1 MPIARHFISCPG
13 SPLEWEYINFTK
25 WHRATNLLS
34 LGLHHYN
41 AFLFQSCIYLLFTRK
56 HHSFTKS
63 FSFHFTTL
71 CLMMYFHCCFCLFM
85 LKKKKLTNKK
95 PCQTFILEG
104 TKNKTT
110 RVNLM
115 KTPWSVQ
122 LWLNIWH
129 FGQTHHFL
137 FLSSQSKMIARI
149 VIWIL
154 NTGWKQPLLTW
165 HS

>member
-1 MPIARHFISCPG
+1 MTQSHKPTIFGP
-13 SPLEWEYINFTK
+13 SPLQCIFVSVLHLLAVHKKTPFFYKIIF
-25 WHRATNLLS
+25 LS
-34 LGLHHYN
+34 LYN
-41 AFLFQSCIYLLFTRK
+41 TLSDDVFPLLFLLI
-56 HHSFTKS
+56 HA
-63 FSFHFTTL
+63 
-71 CLMMYFHCCFCLFM
+71 
-85 LKKKKLTNKK
+85 KKKKLTNKK
-95 PCQTFILEG
+95 PCQTFILKG
-104 TKNKTT
+104 TKNKT

-149 VIWIL
+149 IIWIL